1 MRYIAYTIL
10 FVLLSIGASA
20 QEITAYSADDLMKRT
35 SNPDTFYVVNFWAT
49 WCGPCVKE
57 LPEFEK
63 LRISLADK
71 PVKILLVSM
80 DFKEAYPAKIAAFA
94 KKKKLAHEV
103 IWVNETNANEF
114 IPKIDSRWQG
124 SIPATMLRYKKNEY
138 ANFFEG
144 SLRAEM
150 LRPLIEKQLS
160 LE

>member
-1 MRYIAYTIL
+1 MKHIAYIIL
-10 FVLLSIGASA
+10 FILLSIGAGA
-20 QEITAYSADDLMKRT
+20 QEIKAYSADDLMKRT

-63 LRISLADK
+63 LRTSLADK

-80 DFKEAYPAKIAAFA
+80 DFKEAYPAKVAAFA

-103 IWVNETNANEF
+103 IWLNETNANEF

-124 SIPATMLRYKKNEY
+124 SIPATMLRYKRNEY
-138 ANFFEG
+138 TNFFEG
-144 SLRAEM
+144 SLKAEM

>member
-1 MRYIAYTIL
+1 
-10 FVLLSIGASA
+10 
-20 QEITAYSADDLMKRT
+20 
-35 SNPDTFYVVNFWAT
+35 
-49 WCGPCVKE
+49 
-57 LPEFEK
+57 
-63 LRISLADK
+63 
-71 PVKILLVSM
+71 M
-80 DFKEAYPAKIAAFA
+80 DFKEAYPAKVTAFA

-103 IWVNETNANEF
+103 IWLNETNANDF

-144 SLRAEM
+144 SLKAEM